1 MPKGNLMTP
10 QNHKLALEEAVAQT
24 HRMAAVQSDCTTMP
38 KAEQVKFQ
46 VEWGQEVRLWF
57 KHR

>member
-1 MPKGNLMTP
+1 MPKGNLVTP
-10 QNHKLALEEAVAQT
+10 QNHKVALEEAVVLSC
-24 HRMAAVQSDCTTMP
+24 RMAAAQSDCTTMP

-46 VEWGQEVRLWF
+46 VEWGQEVRPFF